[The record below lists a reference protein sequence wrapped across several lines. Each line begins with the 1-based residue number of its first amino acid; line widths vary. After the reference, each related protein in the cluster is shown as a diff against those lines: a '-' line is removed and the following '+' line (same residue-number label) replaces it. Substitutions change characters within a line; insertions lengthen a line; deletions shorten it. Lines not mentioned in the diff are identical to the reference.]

1 MTKTKQNFQHLNQ
14 KLLGIQ
20 KHIRTLRIL
29 LVTKTNITKL
39 RKRIK
44 QSSQQILSEIRSLE
58 IWNPSQKV
66 RVIRSQWQR
75 NMKNCIQRIS
85 PRLCQQWIWNQW
97 KTRIQRIER
106 KSCLSA
112 RCSINEKWRCQGFLG
127 KNLIHV
133 WRWQEFPYLY
143 IALYFN
149 VFVISIKYKIL
160 WLMILLK

>member
-1 MTKTKQNFQHLNQ
+1 MMMTKTKQNFQHLNQ

-29 LVTKTNITKL
+29 TNITKL

-112 RCSINEKWRCQGFLG
+112 RCSINETWRWQGFLDDKSWSMYG
-127 KNLIHV
+127 DDKD
-133 WRWQEFPYLY
+133 FPILT
-143 IALYFN
+143 LLC
-149 VFVISIKYKIL
+149 ISMSL
-160 WLMILLK
+160 SFQ